1 LHWSYTSTVTAAH
14 PWPDIPDEHRW
25 SIELMEELLADTEQ
39 TPEELGDR
47 ARQLRGQAE
56 ASEFE
61 GQRDAYLALADRYEQ
76 AATRR
81 LAGARS

>member
-1 LHWSYTSTVTAAH
+1 MAVR
-14 PWPDIPDEHRW
+14 PWPDIPDRW
-25 SIELMEELLADTEQ
+25 SIDLMEELLADTEQ
-39 TPEELGDR
+39 TPDELRAR

-61 GQRDAYLALADRYEQ
+61 GQREAALALADRYEQ

-81 LAGARS
+81 FAAARS

>member
-1 LHWSYTSTVTAAH
+1 
-14 PWPDIPDEHRW
+14 
-25 SIELMEELLADTEQ
+25 MEELLADTEQ
-39 TPEELGDR
+39 TPDELRDR

-76 AATRR
+76 TATRR
-81 LAGARS
+81 LTAARS

>member
-1 LHWSYTSTVTAAH
+1 MRRGYTFTVMEVR
-14 PWPDIPDEHRW
+14 PWPDIPDRW

-39 TPEELGDR
+39 TPGELKAR
-47 ARQLRGQAE
+47 ARQLRSEAE

-61 GQRDAYLALADRYEQ
+61 GQRDAALALADRYEQ

-81 LAGARS
+81 LAGARP

>member
-1 LHWSYTSTVTAAH
+1 MAAH
-14 PWPDIPDEHRW
+14 PWPDIPDRW
-25 SIELMEELLADTEQ
+25 PIDLMEELLADTEQ
-39 TPEELGDR
+39 TPDELRAR

-81 LAGARS
+81 LTAA